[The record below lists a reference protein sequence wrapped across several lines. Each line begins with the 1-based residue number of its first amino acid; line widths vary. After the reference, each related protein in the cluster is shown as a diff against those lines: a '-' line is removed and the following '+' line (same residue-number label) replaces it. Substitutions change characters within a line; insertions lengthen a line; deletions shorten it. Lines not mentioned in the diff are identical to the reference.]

1 MKSKIIIVICV
12 IALILISAFTF
23 KIYIDKRQVE
33 KELHDLEQSFLQLRD
48 TYCYV
53 REELD
58 NANNI
63 IQTLQG
69 ETYTNG
75 ETITVNEIEMLA
87 KTVYGEARGCSTL
100 QQSAVIWCILNR
112 VDAGQGTIAQVIT
125 APNQFHGYD
134 SSFPVTDEIK
144 ALVEDVICR
153 WKLEKL
159 GCGEVGRTL
168 PKEYL
173 FFAAD
178 GTGKG
183 NAFRAQY
190 SKNSEVW
197 NWDCWNPYD

>member
-1 MKSKIIIVICV
+1 MIVF
-12 IALILISAFTF
+12 AL
-23 KIYIDKRQVE
+23 KIYKDKRQVE

-53 REELD
+53 LEELD
-58 NANNI
+58 TSKNI

-75 ETITVNEIEMLA
+75 ETITINEIEMLA

-190 SKNSEVW
+190 SKNSETW
-197 NWDCWNPYD
+197 NWDCWNPYY